1 MTTASRPS
9 RRDFLTSVAAGLS
22 CAASGLPALAAE
34 AARPK
39 RLAVVTTE
47 WRYHS
52 HAWHMAER
60 FLNGYPLKGRWH
72 RPPLQVVAA
81 YVDQTPANDLSRD
94 RAKEFGFPIY
104 PTVAETLRCGGKQLA
119 VDAVL
124 LIGEHGNY
132 PKSELGQ
139 TKYPRYELFKQ
150 VTDVFR
156 ADGRTAPVFNDKH
169 LSWKWEWAQEMVAL
183 SRELKFPFLAG
194 SSLPVTWRMP
204 AVELPSGAD
213 VQEAMCVAMGGVD
226 SYDFHALEV
235 IQCMTERRRGG
246 ETGVQAVQALRGDAV
261 WQAMEKPGWSA
272 GGWDASL
279 FAACLARTQTLAQPP
294 NGSHR
299 YPTPAQ
305 MRAFVKDPVAYRI
318 EYRDGLRATMFL
330 LNGLVGDFTFAARL
344 RGQAEPLSTL
354 FYLPPNPNVVY
365 SAALMA
371 QAERMFVTGKAPYPI
386 ERTLLTSGILAA
398 ALQSRGAD
406 GKRLET
412 PHLAVKYAAP
422 QESLFWKE

>member
-1 MTTASRPS
+1 MTTALRSS
-9 RRDFLTSVAAGLS
+9 RREFLATVAAGVS
-22 CAASGLPALAAE
+22 TAASGLPGIAAE
-34 AARPK
+34 ATRPR

-60 FLNGYPLKGRWH
+60 FLNGYPTKGRWH
-72 RPPLQVVAA
+72 RPPLQVVSA

-94 RAKEFGFPIY
+94 RAKEFGFTIY
-104 PTVAETLRCGGKQLA
+104 PTVAEALRCGGKQLA

-132 PKSELGQ
+132 PKNELGQ
-139 TKYPRYELFKQ
+139 TQYPRYELFKQ
-150 VTDVFR
+150 ITDVYR

-169 LSWKWEWAQEMVAL
+169 LSWNWAWAQEMFNA

-204 AVELPSGAD
+204 AVDMPLGTDLEE
-213 VQEAMCVAMGGVD
+213 VMCVAYGGVD

-235 IQCMTERRRGG
+235 IQCMVERRRGG
-246 ETGVQAVQALRGDAV
+246 ETGVQTVQALRGDAV
-261 WQAMEKPGWSA
+261 WQAMERGSWKA
-272 GGWDASL
+272 GGWAPEL

-305 MRAFVKDPVAYRI
+305 MRAFVKEPVAYRI

-330 LNGLVGDFTFAARL
+330 LNGLVSDFTFAARL
-344 RGQAEPLSTL
+344 KGRSEPLSTL

-371 QAERMFVTGKAPYPI
+371 QAERMFLTGKTPYPI

-398 ALQSRGAD
+398 AMQSRGA
-406 GKRLET
+406 GGQRLAT
-412 PHLAVKYAAP
+412 PHLSVKYSARP
-422 QESLFWKE
+422 ESCFWQE

>member
-60 FLNGYPLKGRWH
+60 FLNGYPVKGRWH
-72 RPPLQVVAA
+72 RPPLQVVSA
-81 YVDQTPANDLSRD
+81 YVDQVPEKDLSRD

-169 LSWKWEWAQEMVAL
+169 LSWKWEWAQEMVAI

-398 ALQSRGAD
+398 ALQSRGAE